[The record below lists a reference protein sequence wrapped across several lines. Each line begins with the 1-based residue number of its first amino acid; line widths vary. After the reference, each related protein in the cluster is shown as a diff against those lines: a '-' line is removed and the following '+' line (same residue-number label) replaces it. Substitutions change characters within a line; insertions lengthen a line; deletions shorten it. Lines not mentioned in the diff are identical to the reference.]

1 MDPYQTLK
9 GKILLRPEINLPEH
23 TIEHLI
29 QSGQLT
35 TIPAITKQKFHYKCN
50 RCTTTNRQH
59 FARISC
65 ARCQTTHPYCRNCLR
80 TGRVLF
86 CEKLYLWAG
95 RDAAWPEQT
104 NPCHWEG
111 SLTKHQLQAADAIQ
125 QAVRAPGQEL
135 LIWAVC
141 GAGKTEMLFPGI
153 TAAIQ
158 QGKSICLATP
168 RADVVRELYPRLKQA
183 FPQTEIE
190 ALYGGT
196 EIRTGKGQLVIATT
210 HQLIRYYKAFDLM
223 IIDELDAFPYHN
235 DKNLHKL
242 AARAKRR
249 DATTIYL
256 TATPRKKEKRR
267 IAAKKLPVVF
277 VPIRFHGHPL
287 PVPQLKLDI
296 QLQKKLKQ
304 SRPPKSLSAYIQS
317 RAQERQFLL
326 FVPTV
331 EMLTKMEEMLTGFPL
346 KFTTVFSEDPERKAK
361 VNAFRDKE
369 FDLLITTTILERGVT
384 FPSIDVVIL
393 DAGHEVFDEAAIVQI
408 AGRAGRSPEDPTG
421 KVLLLHQGKTNAIVD
436 AITQIKGMNRKGSQ
450 L

>member
-1 MDPYQTLK
+1 M
-9 GKILLRPEINLPEH
+9 
-23 TIEHLI
+23 
-29 QSGQLT
+29 
-35 TIPAITKQKFHYKCN
+35 
-50 RCTTTNRQH
+50 
-59 FARISC
+59 
-65 ARCQTTHPYCRNCLR
+65 
-80 TGRVLF
+80 
-86 CEKLYLWAG
+86 YLWAG